1 MARAVPP
8 GPAATMP
15 RPPLPLVRMEVAA
28 DARPPAPFRRPGPL
42 LALAGV
48 LATVAGL
55 IGHAVWRELPAERL
69 LLSLVL
75 MAIAWLI
82 AWPLRRGLRCSA
94 ATAFALVWLLGLV
107 AYCGPLPV
115 LAVALL
121 GAGAW
126 AVGDALLPTTSP
138 GRPALAVT
146 LGLILIGML
155 TGWTLTW
162 PIHHPATWAGLL
174 LAAIALR
181 RRALLIAARDAATR
195 WRDTVAATPRAAA
208 WAVMLLGVA
217 SVACWIPTLQS
228 DDLGYHLNL
237 PMQLMLHGRYA
248 PDAEHQV
255 WSYAPWAGD
264 ALHGIAFVL
273 ARQDAHGALNALWL
287 VLIAS
292 MIGGPLATAMRTTA
306 LERWVGVATFA
317 AFPPVVWMTAGM
329 QTELAS
335 TAVLVALV
343 ALILAPGSDVRVSDV
358 RATRGLFAVA
368 ILFAGLFALKL
379 VHILAA
385 LPLLLF
391 ALWHHRAWIPWR
403 WLPLA
408 GVLCIAL
415 ATSSHVHAWFATGNP
430 VLPMFNHVFESPFFS
445 REQFHDPRWHA
456 GFGPDILWRI
466 SFDTARYVEGW
477 PGGLGFGLIA
487 LAGLWLLRLL
497 RPMRGGPHPAF
508 FVAVTACVLLPLLPM
523 QYARYAWPGM
533 LLLLALLCFGA
544 EAMLGRRLFVW
555 LFAGLCALNLAYQAN
570 ASWLHHSAA
579 VKRTIRSMASH
590 DAVVGEYV
598 PERVLIRRIPDED
611 ARAVLAADPAR
622 NVVAELAGRGRT
634 TSLHDPSLAAEA
646 EAAERDASGHAWATL
661 FSRERIGWMLVNRVM
676 ASHAL
681 DAGLRRAGAQRV
693 DTLHDVELWRMP
705 AATTAEHTP

>member
-1 MARAVPP
+1 MDV
-8 GPAATMP
+8 ATDT
-15 RPPLPLVRMEVAA
+15 RLSSPL
-28 DARPPAPFRRPGPL
+28 RRPGPL
-42 LALAGV
+42 LALAGAM
-48 LATVAGL
+48 ATIAGL
-55 IGHAVWRELPAERL
+55 VLHDVWRALPAERL

-75 MAIAWLI
+75 MALVWLL
-82 AWPLRRGLRCSA
+82 AWPLRRWRRCSA
-94 ATAFALVWLLGLV
+94 ATAFAGLWLLALL

-115 LAVALL
+115 LAVVLL
-121 GAGAW
+121 AAAAW
-126 AVGDALLPTTSP
+126 GVGDALLPATRP
-138 GRPALAVT
+138 ARRPALAIV
-146 LGLILIGML
+146 LGLILIAML
-155 TGWTLTW
+155 AGWTLTW
-162 PIHHPATWAGLL
+162 PIHHPAVWAALL
-174 LAAIALR
+174 IAPIALR
-181 RRALLIAARDAATR
+181 RRSLVIATRDAATR
-195 WRDTVAATPRAAA
+195 WRDTVVTAPRAAA
-208 WAVMLLGVA
+208 WAVMLLGMA

-248 PDAEHQV
+248 PNAEYQV

-287 VLIAS
+287 LLIAAV
-292 MIGGPLATAMRTTA
+292 IGGPLATAMRATP
-306 LERWVGVATFA
+306 LERWVAVAMFA
-317 AFPPVVWMTAGM
+317 AFPPLVWMAAGM

-343 ALILAPGSDVRVSDV
+343 ALILASPADGRVP
-358 RATRGLFAVA
+358 RGLFAGA
-368 ILFAGLFALKL
+368 LLLAGLFALKL

-385 LPLLLF
+385 LPLLVF
-391 ALWHHRAWIPWR
+391 ALWRHRAWIPWR

-408 GVLCIAL
+408 CLLCIAL
-415 ATSSHVHAWFATGNP
+415 ATSSHVHAWLATGNP
-430 VLPMFNHVFESPFFS
+430 LLPMFNHVFESQFFP

-497 RPMRGGPHPAF
+497 RPAHGGLF
-508 FVAVTACVLLPLLPM
+508 LAVTACVLLPLLPM

-533 LLLLALLCFGA
+533 VLLLALLCFGA
-544 EAMLGRRLFVW
+544 EAALGRRLFAW

-570 ASWLHHSAA
+570 ASWLHHAAA
-579 VKRTIRSMASH
+579 VKRTIRSLAAH
-590 DAVVGEYV
+590 DAVVAEYI
-598 PERVLIRRIPDED
+598 PERVLIRRIPRDD
-611 ARAVLAADPAR
+611 TRAVLATDPAR

-634 TSLHDPSLAAEA
+634 ASPHDPSIAAEA
-646 EAAERDASGHAWATL
+646 KSAEGDASGAAWATL
-661 FSRERIGWMLVNRVM
+661 LAHERIGWVLVNRAT

-681 DAGLRRAGAQRV
+681 DAGLRRADAQRI
-693 DTLHDVELWRMP
+693 DTLHEIELWRLPP
-705 AATTAEHTP
+705 AAKGTP

>member
-1 MARAVPP
+1 
-8 GPAATMP
+8 
-15 RPPLPLVRMEVAA
+15 MEVAA
-28 DARPPAPFRRPGPL
+28 DARPPSPFRRPGPL

-48 LATVAGL
+48 LATVAG
-55 IGHAVWRELPAERL
+55 IAAHDVWRDLPAERL

-82 AWPLRRGLRCSA
+82 AWPLRRGLRWPA
-94 ATAFALVWLLGLV
+94 ATAFAAIWVLALV

-121 GAGAW
+121 GSAAW
-126 AVGDALLPTTSP
+126 VLGDALLPTTSP
-138 GRPALAVT
+138 RRPALAVT

-162 PIHHPATWAGLL
+162 PVHHPAMWVVLL
-174 LAAIALR
+174 LVPVVLR
-181 RRALLIAARDAATR
+181 RRALAVAARDAASR
-195 WRDTVAATPRAAA
+195 WRDTVVASPRAAA
-208 WAVMLLGVA
+208 WAVMLVGVA

-248 PDAEHQV
+248 PDAEYQV

-287 VLIAS
+287 LLIAALL
-292 MIGGPLATAMRTTA
+292 GGPLASAMRA
-306 LERWVGVATFA
+306 NPLERWIAVALFATF
-317 AFPPVVWMTAGM
+317 PPLVWMAAGM

-343 ALILAPGSDVRVSDV
+343 ALILAPDTDTRVP
-358 RATRGLFAVA
+358 RGLFAGA

-379 VHILAA
+379 VHGLAA

-391 ALWHHRAWIPWR
+391 ALWRHRAWLPWR

-408 GVLCIAL
+408 FVLFIAL
-415 ATSSHVHAWFATGNP
+415 AVSSHVHAWLGTGNP
-430 VLPMFNHVFESPFFS
+430 VLPMFNHVFEAPFFP

-456 GFGPDILWRI
+456 GFGPDIFWRLT
-466 SFDTARYVEGW
+466 FDTARYVEGW

-487 LAGLWLLRLL
+487 LAGLCLLRLV
-497 RPMRGGPHPAF
+497 RPTRGGQHPSLYL
-508 FVAVTACVLLPLLPM
+508 AVTVCVLLPLLPM

-533 LLLLALLCFGA
+533 LLLIALLCFGA
-544 EAMLGRRLFVW
+544 EGTHGRRLCVW

-570 ASWLHHSAA
+570 ASWLHHAA
-579 VKRTIRSMASH
+579 VVKRTIRTLSSH
-590 DAVVGEYV
+590 EGVVAEYV
-598 PERVLIRRIPDED
+598 PERVLIRRIPENDT
-611 ARAVLAADPAR
+611 RAVLAADPAR

-634 TSLHDPSLAAEA
+634 TSLHDPSLAADAKLA
-646 EAAERDASGHAWATL
+646 ESDASGDAWAAL
-661 FSRERIGWMLVNRVM
+661 SARERIGWFLVNRAT

-681 DAGLRRAGAQRV
+681 DAGLRRAGAQRI
-693 DTLHDVELWRMP
+693 DTLHGIELWRLP
-705 AATTAEHTP
+705 TQEAAP

>member
-1 MARAVPP
+1 MPP
-8 GPAATMP
+8 GPAATM
-15 RPPLPLVRMEVAA
+15 RPPPPALVRMDVAA
-28 DARPPAPFRRPGPL
+28 DTRPPSPFRRSGPL

-55 IGHAVWRELPAERL
+55 VVHEVWRELPAERL

-75 MAIAWLI
+75 MALAWVL
-82 AWPLRRGLRCSA
+82 AWPLRRALRCSA
-94 ATAFALVWLLGLV
+94 ATAFALAWLLALV

-121 GAGAW
+121 AAAAW
-126 AVGDALLPTTSP
+126 AVGDALLPAAPP
-138 GRPALAVT
+138 GRPALATV

-155 TGWTLTW
+155 AGWTLTW
-162 PIHHPATWAGLL
+162 PIHHPVVWAALL
-174 LAAIALR
+174 LVPIALR
-181 RRALLIAARDAATR
+181 RRALAAAARDAASR
-195 WRDTVAATPRAAA
+195 WRETVASAPRAAG
-208 WAVMLLGVA
+208 WVVMLLGVA

-248 PDAEHQV
+248 PDAEYQV

-264 ALHGIAFVL
+264 ALHGIAFLL

-287 VLIAS
+287 ALIAAV
-292 MIGGPLATAMRTTA
+292 IGGPLATAMRA
-306 LERWVGVATFA
+306 APIERWIAVALFA
-317 AFPPVVWMTAGM
+317 AFPPLVWMAAGM

-343 ALILAPGSDVRVSDV
+343 ALILAPASDARVP
-358 RATRGLFAVA
+358 RGLFAGA

-379 VHILAA
+379 VHGLAA
-385 LPLLLF
+385 LPLLAF
-391 ALWHHRAWIPWR
+391 ALWRHRAWIPWR
-403 WLPLA
+403 WLPL
-408 GVLCIAL
+408 VCLLSIAL
-415 ATSSHVHAWFATGNP
+415 ATSSHLHAWLATGNP
-430 VLPMFNHVFESPFFS
+430 LLPMFNHVFESPFFP

-456 GFGPDILWRI
+456 GFGPDILWRL

-487 LAGLWLLRLL
+487 LAGLWLLRLV
-497 RPMRGGPHPAF
+497 RPAHGGAHPALF
-508 FVAVTACVLLPLLPM
+508 LAVTACVLLPLLPM

-533 LLLLALLCFGA
+533 MLLLALLCFGA
-544 EAMLGRRLFVW
+544 EAMLGRRRFLW

-570 ASWLHHSAA
+570 ASWLHHAA
-579 VKRTIRSMASH
+579 TVKRTIRSLAAQ

-598 PERVLIRRIPDED
+598 PERVLIRHIPRDD

-634 TSLHDPSLAAEA
+634 TSPHDPSLAAKA
-646 EAAERDASGHAWATL
+646 KAAEGDASGAAWAAL
-661 FSRERIGWMLVNRVM
+661 LARERIGWTLVNRAA

-681 DAGLRRAGAQRV
+681 DAGLRHAGAQRV
-693 DTLHDVELWRMP
+693 ESLHGIELWRMP
-705 AATTAEHTP
+705 PAMTKDRP

>member
-1 MARAVPP
+1 MEVASDV
-8 GPAATMP
+8 
-15 RPPLPLVRMEVAA
+15 RPPLPL
-28 DARPPAPFRRPGPL
+28 RRPGPL
-42 LALAGV
+42 LALAGA
-48 LATVAGL
+48 LATIAGL
-55 IGHAVWRELPAERL
+55 VIHDVWRELPAERL

-75 MAIAWLI
+75 MALAWVL
-82 AWPLRRGLRCSA
+82 AWPLRRALRCDA
-94 ATAFALVWLLGLV
+94 ATAFALAWLLALFVYG
-107 AYCGPLPV
+107 GPLPV

-121 GAGAW
+121 AAAAW
-126 AVGDALLPTTSP
+126 AVGDALLPATSAA
-138 GRPALAVT
+138 RPALSIV

-162 PIHHPATWAGLL
+162 PIHHAPVWATLL
-174 LAAIALR
+174 LVPVVLR
-181 RRALLIAARDAATR
+181 RQALHAAARDAAGR
-195 WRDTVAATPRAAA
+195 WRETVAAAPRAAA

-228 DDLGYHLNL
+228 DDLGYHLGL
-237 PMQLMLHGRYA
+237 PTQLLLHGRYA
-248 PDAEHQV
+248 PDAEYQV

-287 VLIAS
+287 VLIAAI
-292 MIGGPLATAMRTTA
+292 IGGPLATTMRATA
-306 LERWVGVATFA
+306 LERWIAVAVFA
-317 AFPPVVWMTAGM
+317 AFPPLVWMAAGL

-343 ALILAPGSDVRVSDV
+343 ALILAPTPDARMP
-358 RATRGLFAVA
+358 RGLFAGA

-379 VHILAA
+379 VHGLAA
-385 LPLLLF
+385 LPLLAF
-391 ALWHHRAWIPWR
+391 ALWRHRAGMPWR

-408 GVLCIAL
+408 CVLCLAL
-415 ATSSHVHAWFATGNP
+415 ATSSHVQAWLATGNP
-430 VLPMFNHVFESPFFS
+430 VLPTFNHVFESPFFP

-466 SFDTARYVEGW
+466 TFDTARYVEGW
-477 PGGLGFGLIA
+477 AGGLGFGLIA
-487 LAGLWLLRLL
+487 LAGLWLLRLA
-497 RPMRGGPHPAF
+497 RPTHGGPHPAL

-533 LLLLALLCFGA
+533 ILLLALLCFGA
-544 EAMLGRRLFVW
+544 EAALGRRLFLW
-555 LFAGLCALNLAYQAN
+555 LFVGLCALNLAYQAN
-570 ASWLHHSAA
+570 ASWLHHAAA
-579 VKRTIRSMASH
+579 VKRTLRSLASH

-598 PERVLIRRIPDED
+598 PERVLIRRIPHDD

-634 TSLHDPSLAAEA
+634 TSLHDPSLAADA
-646 EAAERDASGHAWATL
+646 GAAERDAGGEAWAAL
-661 FSRERIGWMLVNRVM
+661 FSRERIGWALVNRAT

-693 DTLHDVELWRMP
+693 GTLHEVELWRMP
-705 AATTAEHTP
+705 VATTKKDMP

>member
-1 MARAVPP
+1 
-8 GPAATMP
+8 
-15 RPPLPLVRMEVAA
+15 MEVAT
-28 DARPPAPFRRPGPL
+28 DARPPSPIRRPDPL
-42 LALAGV
+42 LALAGA

-55 IGHAVWRELPAERL
+55 IGHEVWRDLPAERL

-75 MAIAWLI
+75 MAIAWLL
-82 AWPLRRGLRCSA
+82 AWPLRRALRWSA
-94 ATAFALVWLLGLV
+94 ATAFAAVWLLALV
-107 AYCGPLPV
+107 AYCGLLPV

-121 GAGAW
+121 GAAAW
-126 AVGDALLPTTSP
+126 CVGDALLSTTSR
-138 GRPALAVT
+138 GCPALAVV

-162 PIHHPATWAGLL
+162 PIHHPVVWAVLL
-174 LAAIALR
+174 LSPVALR
-181 RRALLIAARDAATR
+181 GRALAAAAHDAASR
-195 WRDTVAATPRAAA
+195 WRDAVAAAPRAAA
-208 WAVMLLGVA
+208 WATMLLGVA

-287 VLIAS
+287 VLIAAV
-292 MIGGPLATAMRTTA
+292 IGGPLATAMRATP
-306 LERWVGVATFA
+306 LERWVAIALLAT
-317 AFPPVVWMTAGM
+317 FPPVVWMAAGM

-335 TAVLVALV
+335 TAVLAALV
-343 ALILAPGSDVRVSDV
+343 ALILGPGSGTHADARLP
-358 RATRGLFAVA
+358 RGLFAGA
-368 ILFAGLFALKL
+368 LLFAGLFALKL
-379 VHILAA
+379 VHALAA
-385 LPLLLF
+385 LPLLAF
-391 ALWHHRAWIPWR
+391 ALWRHRACIPWR

-408 GVLCIAL
+408 CLPCIAL
-415 ATSSHVHAWFATGNP
+415 ATSSHVHAWLATGNP
-430 VLPMFNHVFESPFFS
+430 VLPMFNQVFESPFFP

-477 PGGLGFGLIA
+477 PGGLGFGLVA

-497 RPMRGGPHPAF
+497 RPLRGGPHPALF
-508 FVAVTACVLLPLLPM
+508 IAVTACVLLPLLPM

-544 EAMLGRRLFVW
+544 EATLGRRPFVW

-579 VKRTIRSMASH
+579 VKRTIRSLAAH

-598 PERVLIRRIPDED
+598 PERILIRRIPRNDMS
-611 ARAVLAADPAR
+611 AVLSADPAR

-634 TSLHDPSLAAEA
+634 TSLHDPSLAADA
-646 EAAERDASGHAWATL
+646 KVAAGDASGTAWAAL
-661 FSRERIGWMLVNRVM
+661 LSRERIGWVLVNRAT
-676 ASHAL
+676 ASHAI
-681 DAGLRRAGAQRV
+681 DAGLHHADAQRI
-693 DTLHDVELWRMP
+693 DTLHGIELWRLPP
-705 AATTAEHTP
+705 ATKDAP

>member
-1 MARAVPP
+1 MD
-8 GPAATMP
+8 
-15 RPPLPLVRMEVAA
+15 VAA
-28 DARPPAPFRRPGPL
+28 DTRPPSPFRRPGPV

-55 IGHAVWRELPAERL
+55 IGHGVWRDLPAERL

-75 MAIAWLI
+75 MAIAWLL
-82 AWPLRRGLRCSA
+82 AWPLRRALRWSA
-94 ATAFALVWLLGLV
+94 ATAFAAAWLLALV

-121 GAGAW
+121 GGAAW
-126 AVGDALLPTTSP
+126 AVGDALLSATSP
-138 GRPALAVT
+138 GRPALALT

-162 PIHHPATWAGLL
+162 PIHHPAFWALLL
-174 LAAIALR
+174 LAPITLR
-181 RRALLIAARDAATR
+181 RRALAAAARDAAAR
-195 WRDTVAATPRAAA
+195 WRDTVAAAPRAAG

-248 PDAEHQV
+248 PDAEYQV

-264 ALHGIAFVL
+264 ALHGIVFVL
-273 ARQDAHGALNALWL
+273 ARQDVHGALNALWL
-287 VLIAS
+287 ALIAAL
-292 MIGGPLATAMRTTA
+292 IGGPLATALRATP
-306 LERWVGVATFA
+306 LERWVAVALFA
-317 AFPPVVWMTAGM
+317 TFPPVVWMAAGM

-335 TAVLVALV
+335 TAVLLALV
-343 ALILAPGSDVRVSDV
+343 ALVLGPDSDTRIP
-358 RATRGLFAVA
+358 RGLFAGA

-379 VHILAA
+379 VHALAA

-391 ALWHHRAWIPWR
+391 ALWRHRTWLPWR

-408 GVLCIAL
+408 VVLCIAL
-415 ATSSHVHAWFATGNP
+415 ATSSHVHAWLATGNP
-430 VLPMFNHVFESPFFS
+430 VLPMFNHVFESPFFP

-466 SFDTARYVEGW
+466 TFDTARYVEGW

-497 RPMRGGPHPAF
+497 RPAPGGAHPALF
-508 FVAVTACVLLPLLPM
+508 LAVTACVLLPLLPM

-544 EAMLGRRLFVW
+544 EATLGRRLFVW

-570 ASWLHHSAA
+570 SSWLHHSAA
-579 VKRTIRSMASH
+579 VKRTIRSLAAQ
-590 DAVVGEYV
+590 DAVVVEYI
-598 PERVLIRRIPDED
+598 PERVLIRRIPSNDT
-611 ARAVLAADPAR
+611 RAVLATDPTR

-634 TSLHDPSLAAEA
+634 TSLHDPSLAADANTA
-646 EAAERDASGHAWATL
+646 EGDASGAAWAAL
-661 FSRERIGWMLVNRVM
+661 LARERIGWTLVNRAT

-681 DAGLRRAGAQRV
+681 DAGLRRVGARRI
-693 DTLHDVELWRMP
+693 DTLHEVELWQLPR
-705 AATTAEHTP
+705 AAEGAP

>member
-1 MARAVPP
+1 MHV
-8 GPAATMP
+8 ATDT
-15 RPPLPLVRMEVAA
+15 RPPS
-28 DARPPAPFRRPGPL
+28 PFRRHGPL

-55 IGHAVWRELPAERL
+55 IGHAVWRDLPGERL

-75 MAIAWLI
+75 MVVVWLI
-82 AWPLRRGLRCSA
+82 AWPLRRALRWSGA
-94 ATAFALVWLLGLV
+94 AAFGAIWLLALA

-121 GAGAW
+121 GAAAW
-126 AVGDALLPTTSP
+126 CVGDALLATTSS
-138 GRPALAVT
+138 GRPALAMT

-162 PIHHPATWAGLL
+162 PIHQPVVWAGLL
-174 LAAIALR
+174 LAPIALR
-181 RRALLIAARDAATR
+181 RRALAAAARDAASR
-195 WRDTVAATPRAAA
+195 WRETVADAPRAAA
-208 WAVMLLGVA
+208 WATMLLGVA

-248 PDAEHQV
+248 PDAEYQV

-287 VLIAS
+287 ALIAAL
-292 MIGGPLATAMRTTA
+292 IGGPLATALRA
-306 LERWVGVATFA
+306 SPLERWIAVALFA
-317 AFPPVVWMTAGM
+317 TFPPVVWMAAGM

-335 TAVLVALV
+335 TAVLLALV
-343 ALILAPGSDVRVSDV
+343 ALILGPDADTHVP
-358 RATRGLFAVA
+358 RGLFAGA

-379 VHILAA
+379 VHAFAA
-385 LPLLLF
+385 LPLLAY
-391 ALWHHRAWIPWR
+391 ALWRHRTWIRWR

-408 GVLCIAL
+408 AVLCIAL
-415 ATSSHVHAWFATGNP
+415 ATSSHVHAWLATGNP
-430 VLPMFNHVFESPFFS
+430 VLPMFNHVFESPFFP
-445 REQFHDPRWHA
+445 REQFNDPRWHA

-466 SFDTARYVEGW
+466 TFDTARYVEGW

-497 RPMRGGPHPAF
+497 RPVQGGPHPALF
-508 FVAVTACVLLPLLPM
+508 LAVTVCVLLPLLPM

-533 LLLLALLCFGA
+533 LLLLALLCFGT

-555 LFAGLCALNLAYQAN
+555 LFAGLCALNLAYQPN

-579 VKRTIRSMASH
+579 VKRTIRSFADH
-590 DAVVGEYV
+590 DAVVAEYI
-598 PERVLIRRIPDED
+598 PERVLIGVIP
-611 ARAVLAADPAR
+611 RNGTSAVLATDPAR

-634 TSLHDPSLAAEA
+634 TSLHDPSLAAAATSA
-646 EAAERDASGHAWATL
+646 EADASGAAWAAL
-661 FSRERIGWMLVNRVM
+661 FARERIRWTLVNRKT

-681 DAGLRRAGAQRV
+681 DAGLRRAGAQRIE
-693 DTLHDVELWRMP
+693 TLHDIELWRLP
-705 AATTAEHTP
+705 ATAKDAP

>member
-1 MARAVPP
+1 M
-8 GPAATMP
+8 
-15 RPPLPLVRMEVAA
+15 RPPPPALVRMEVAP
-28 DARPPAPFRRPGPL
+28 DARPPSSLRHPAPL
-42 LALAGV
+42 LALAGA

-55 IGHAVWRELPAERL
+55 ILHGVWRELPAERL

-75 MAIAWLI
+75 MAIAWLV
-82 AWPLRRGLRCSA
+82 AWPLRRAVRCSA
-94 ATAFALVWLLGLV
+94 ATAFALAWLLALV

-121 GAGAW
+121 AAAAW
-126 AVGDALLPTTSP
+126 AVGDALLPATSP

-146 LGLILIGML
+146 LGLILIAML
-155 TGWTLTW
+155 AGWTLIW
-162 PIHHPATWAGLL
+162 PIHHPIVWATLL
-174 LAAIALR
+174 LVPVVLR
-181 RRALLIAARDAATR
+181 RRALGTAARDAASR
-195 WRDTVAATPRAAA
+195 WRATVATAPRAAA
-208 WAVMLLGVA
+208 WAVMLVGVA

-237 PMQLMLHGRYA
+237 PTQLMLHGRYA
-248 PDAEHQV
+248 PDAEYQV

-287 VLIAS
+287 LLIAAL
-292 MIGGPLATAMRTTA
+292 IGGPLATAMRATP
-306 LERWVGVATFA
+306 LERWIAVALFA
-317 AFPPVVWMTAGM
+317 AFPPLVWMAAGL

-343 ALILAPGSDVRVSDV
+343 ALILAPASDARVP
-358 RATRGLFAVA
+358 RGLFAGAV
-368 ILFAGLFALKL
+368 LFAGLFALKL
-379 VHILAA
+379 VHGLVA
-385 LPLLLF
+385 LPLLAF
-391 ALWHHRAWIPWR
+391 ALWRHRAWIPWR

-408 GVLCIAL
+408 CLLCIAL
-415 ATSSHVHAWFATGNP
+415 ATSSHVHAWLSTGNP
-430 VLPMFNHVFESPFFS
+430 VLPMFNHVFESPFFP

-456 GFGPDILWRI
+456 GFGPDILWRLT
-466 SFDTARYVEGW
+466 FDTARYVEGW

-487 LAGLWLLRLL
+487 LAGLWLLRLV
-497 RPMRGGPHPAF
+497 RPTHGGPHPAL

-533 LLLLALLCFGA
+533 ILLLALLCFGA
-544 EAMLGRRLFVW
+544 EAALGRRLFFW
-555 LFAGLCALNLAYQAN
+555 LFVGLCALNLAYQAN
-570 ASWLHHSAA
+570 ASWLHHAAA
-579 VKRTIRSMASH
+579 VKRTIRSIASH
-590 DAVVGEYV
+590 ETVVGEYV
-598 PERVLIRRIPDED
+598 PERVLIRRIPHED

-634 TSLHDPSLAAEA
+634 TSLHDPSLATDAEV
-646 EAAERDASGHAWATL
+646 AERDASGEAWAAL
-661 FSRERIGWMLVNRVM
+661 FSRERIGWTLVHRAT

-693 DTLHDVELWRMP
+693 ESLHEIELWRMP
-705 AATTAEHTP
+705 PSTTKDRP

>member
-1 MARAVPP
+1 
-8 GPAATMP
+8 
-15 RPPLPLVRMEVAA
+15 MEVAA
-28 DARPPAPFRRPGPL
+28 DARPPSLLRRPGPL
-42 LALAGV
+42 LGLAGV

-75 MAIAWLI
+75 MAIVWLI

-94 ATAFALVWLLGLV
+94 ATAFALVWLLALV

-121 GAGAW
+121 GGGAW
-126 AVGDALLPTTSP
+126 AVGDALLPAASH

-155 TGWTLTW
+155 AGWTLTW
-162 PIHHPATWAGLL
+162 PIHHPAIWAGLL
-174 LAAIALR
+174 VAAITLR
-181 RRALLIAARDAATR
+181 RRALLNATRDATGR
-195 WRDTVAATPRAAA
+195 WRDTIAASPRAAA

-248 PDAEHQV
+248 PDAEYQV

-273 ARQDAHGALNALWL
+273 ARQDAHGVLNALWII
-287 VLIAS
+287 LIAAL
-292 MIGGPLATAMRTTA
+292 IGGPLATAMRATP
-306 LERWVGVATFA
+306 LEGWVGVAMFA
-317 AFPPVVWMTAGM
+317 TFPPLVWMAAGM

-335 TAVLVALV
+335 TAVLIAWV
-343 ALILAPGSDVRVSDV
+343 ALILAPVSDV
-358 RATRGLFAVA
+358 RATRSLFAGA

-379 VHILAA
+379 VHVLAA

-391 ALWHHRAWIPWR
+391 ALWQHRAWIPWR

-430 VLPMFNHVFESPFFS
+430 MLPMFNHLFESPFFP

-456 GFGPDILWRI
+456 GFGPDILWRT

-477 PGGLGFGLIA
+477 RGGLGFGLIA

-497 RPMRGGPHPAF
+497 RPVRGGPHPALF
-508 FVAVTACVLLPLLPM
+508 LAVTACVLLPLLPM

-579 VKRTIRSMASH
+579 VKRTLRSMASH

-598 PERVLIRRIPDED
+598 PERVLMRQIPGED
-611 ARAVLAADPAR
+611 ARAVLATDPAR

-634 TSLHDPSLAAEA
+634 TSPHDPSFAADA
-646 EAAERDASGHAWATL
+646 KAAERDASGAAWATL
-661 FSRERIGWMLVNRVM
+661 FARERIGWALVNRAT

-681 DAGLRRAGAQRV
+681 DAGLRHAGAQRIE
-693 DTLHDVELWRMP
+693 TLHEIELWRLPP
-705 AATTAEHTP
+705 AAKDAP

>member
-1 MARAVPP
+1 
-8 GPAATMP
+8 
-15 RPPLPLVRMEVAA
+15 MEVAA
-28 DARPPAPFRRPGPL
+28 DARPPSPFRRPGPL

-48 LATVAGL
+48 LATVAG
-55 IGHAVWRELPAERL
+55 IAAHGVWRDLPAERL

-75 MAIAWLI
+75 MAIVWLI
-82 AWPLRRGLRCSA
+82 AWPLRRGLRWPA
-94 ATAFALVWLLGLV
+94 ATAFAAIWVLALV

-121 GAGAW
+121 GTAAW
-126 AVGDALLPTTSP
+126 CLGDALLPTTSP
-138 GRPALAVT
+138 GRPALVVT

-162 PIHHPATWAGLL
+162 PIHHPAVWVVLL
-174 LAAIALR
+174 LVPLVLR
-181 RRALLIAARDAATR
+181 RRALADAARDAASR
-195 WRDTVAATPRAAA
+195 WRDTVAEAPRAAA

-248 PDAEHQV
+248 PDAEYQV

-287 VLIAS
+287 LLIAAL
-292 MIGGPLATAMRTTA
+292 IGGLLASAMRA
-306 LERWVGVATFA
+306 NPLERWIAVALFATF
-317 AFPPVVWMTAGM
+317 PPLVWMAAGM

-335 TAVLVALV
+335 TAVLVALT
-343 ALILAPGSDVRVSDV
+343 ALILAPDTDTRVP
-358 RATRGLFAVA
+358 RGLLAGA

-379 VHILAA
+379 VHGLAA

-391 ALWHHRAWIPWR
+391 ALWRHRAWLPWR

-408 GVLCIAL
+408 FALCIAL
-415 ATSSHVHAWFATGNP
+415 AVSSHVHAWLATGNP
-430 VLPMFNHVFESPFFS
+430 VLPMFNHVFESSFFP
-445 REQFHDPRWHA
+445 REQFNDPRWHA

-466 SFDTARYVEGW
+466 TFDTARYVEGW
-477 PGGLGFGLIA
+477 PGGLGFALIA
-487 LAGLWLLRLL
+487 LAGLWLLRLVK
-497 RPMRGGPHPAF
+497 PARGGPHPALF
-508 FVAVTACVLLPLLPM
+508 LAVTACVLLPLLPM

-544 EAMLGRRLFVW
+544 EAALGRRLVVW

-570 ASWLHHSAA
+570 ASWLHHAAA
-579 VKRTIRSMASH
+579 VKRTIRSVAAQ

-598 PERVLIRRIPDED
+598 PERVLIQRIPQHDT
-611 ARAVLAADPAR
+611 RAVLATDPAR

-634 TSLHDPSLAAEA
+634 TSLHDPSLAAVA
-646 EAAERDASGHAWATL
+646 KAAERDASGAAWAAL
-661 FSRERIGWMLVNRVM
+661 FVRERIGWTLVNRAT

-693 DTLHDVELWRMP
+693 DTRHDIELWHLP
-705 AATTAEHTP
+705 ATAAEGTP

>member
-1 MARAVPP
+1 
-8 GPAATMP
+8 
-15 RPPLPLVRMEVAA
+15 MEVAV
-28 DARPPAPFRRPGPL
+28 DARPPSPFRRTGPL
-42 LALAGV
+42 LAVAGA
-48 LATVAGL
+48 LATIAGL
-55 IGHAVWRELPAERL
+55 VVHEVWRELPAERL

-75 MAIAWLI
+75 MALVWLL
-82 AWPLRRGLRCSA
+82 AWPLRRWRRCSA
-94 ATAFALVWLLGLV
+94 ATAFAGLWLLALL

-115 LAVALL
+115 LSVALL
-121 GAGAW
+121 AAAAW
-126 AVGDALLPTTSP
+126 AVGDALLPAMRP
-138 GRPALAVT
+138 ARPALAIV

-155 TGWTLTW
+155 AGWTLTW
-162 PIHHPATWAGLL
+162 PIHHPAVWAALL
-174 LAAIALR
+174 LVPIALR
-181 RRALLIAARDAATR
+181 RRSLVIATRDAATR
-195 WRDTVAATPRAAA
+195 WRDTVAAAPRAAA

-237 PMQLMLHGRYA
+237 PMQWMLHGRYA
-248 PDAEHQV
+248 PDAEYQV

-287 VLIAS
+287 VLIAAV
-292 MIGGPLATAMRTTA
+292 IGGPLATAMRATP
-306 LERWVGVATFA
+306 LERWIGVALFA
-317 AFPPVVWMTAGM
+317 TFPPLVWMAAGM

-343 ALILAPGSDVRVSDV
+343 ALILGPGSDTRADARVP
-358 RATRGLFAVA
+358 RGLFAGA

-379 VHILAA
+379 VHGVAA

-391 ALWHHRAWIPWR
+391 ALWRHRAWIPWR

-408 GVLCIAL
+408 CLLCIAL
-415 ATSSHVHAWFATGNP
+415 ATSSHVHAWLATGNP
-430 VLPMFNHVFESPFFS
+430 VLPMFNHVFESPFFP

-497 RPMRGGPHPAF
+497 RPAHGGLF
-508 FVAVTACVLLPLLPM
+508 LAVTACVLLPLLPM

-533 LLLLALLCFGA
+533 VLLLALLCFGA
-544 EAMLGRRLFVW
+544 EAALGRRLFVW
-555 LFAGLCALNLAYQAN
+555 MFAGLCALNLAYQAN

-579 VKRTIRSMASH
+579 VKRTIRSLAAH
-590 DAVVGEYV
+590 DAVVAEYI
-598 PERVLIRRIPDED
+598 PERVLIRRIPRDD
-611 ARAVLAADPAR
+611 AHAVLATDPAR

-634 TSLHDPSLAAEA
+634 TALHDPSLAAEA
-646 EAAERDASGHAWATL
+646 KSAESDASGAAWAAL
-661 FSRERIGWMLVNRVM
+661 FARERIGWVLVNRAT

-681 DAGLRRAGAQRV
+681 DAGLRGADAQRI
-693 DTLHDVELWRMP
+693 DTLHEVELWRLPP
-705 AATTAEHTP
+705 AAKDAP

>member
-1 MARAVPP
+1 MD
-8 GPAATMP
+8 
-15 RPPLPLVRMEVAA
+15 VAA
-28 DARPPAPFRRPGPL
+28 DTRPPSPFRRPGPV
-42 LALAGV
+42 LALAGA

-55 IGHAVWRELPAERL
+55 IGHAVWRDLPAERL

-75 MAIAWLI
+75 MTIAWLL
-82 AWPLRRGLRCSA
+82 AWPLRRALRWPA
-94 ATAFALVWLLGLV
+94 ATAFAAVWLLALV

-121 GAGAW
+121 GTAAW
-126 AVGDALLPTTSP
+126 AVGDALLSTTSP
-138 GRPALAVT
+138 ARPALALT

-162 PIHHPATWAGLL
+162 PIHHPAVWAPLL
-174 LAAIALR
+174 LAPIALR
-181 RRALLIAARDAATR
+181 RRALAAAARDAAAR
-195 WRDTVAATPRAAA
+195 WRDTVAAAPHTAA
-208 WAVMLLGVA
+208 WATMLLGVA

-248 PDAEHQV
+248 PDAEYQV

-264 ALHGIAFVL
+264 ALHGIVFVL

-287 VLIAS
+287 ALIAAL
-292 MIGGPLATAMRTTA
+292 IGGPLATAVRATP
-306 LERWVGVATFA
+306 LERWVAVALFA
-317 AFPPVVWMTAGM
+317 TFPPVVWMAAGM

-335 TAVLVALV
+335 TAVLLALV
-343 ALILAPGSDVRVSDV
+343 ALVLGPDTDARVP
-358 RATRGLFAVA
+358 RGLFAGI

-379 VHILAA
+379 VHALAA

-391 ALWHHRAWIPWR
+391 ALWRHRTWLPWR

-408 GVLCIAL
+408 AVLCIAL
-415 ATSSHVHAWFATGNP
+415 ATSSHVHAWLATGNP
-430 VLPMFNHVFESPFFS
+430 VLPMFNHVFESPFFP

-456 GFGPDILWRI
+456 GFSPDILWRI
-466 SFDTARYVEGW
+466 TFDTARYVEGW

-497 RPMRGGPHPAF
+497 RPVPGGAHPALF
-508 FVAVTACVLLPLLPM
+508 LAVTACVLLPLLPM

-544 EAMLGRRLFVW
+544 EATLGRRLFVW

-570 ASWLHHSAA
+570 SSWLHHSAA
-579 VKRTIRSMASH
+579 LKRTIRSLAAQ
-590 DAVVGEYV
+590 DAVVVEYI
-598 PERVLIRRIPDED
+598 PERVLIRRIPADD
-611 ARAVLAADPAR
+611 TRAVLATDPAR

-634 TSLHDPSLAAEA
+634 TSLHDPSLAADVKTA
-646 EAAERDASGHAWATL
+646 EGDTSGAAWAAL
-661 FSRERIGWMLVNRVM
+661 LARERIGWALVNRPT

-681 DAGLRRAGAQRV
+681 DAGLRRVGARRI
-693 DTLHDVELWRMP
+693 DTLHDVELWQLPR
-705 AATTAEHTP
+705 AAEVAP